1 MLPLSLQPTVVVT
14 LETRKPAPASPRIP
28 KNARILNSFMSF
40 LRKNQKLLA
49 FVEGA
54 MGPNPN
60 ANLKHCLEIFS
71 WPYRVPRLY

>member
-1 MLPLSLQPTVVVT
+1 
-14 LETRKPAPASPRIP
+14 
-28 KNARILNSFMSF
+28 MSF

-54 MGPNPN
+54 MGRNPN
-60 ANLKHCLEIFS
+60 ANLKHFLEIFS